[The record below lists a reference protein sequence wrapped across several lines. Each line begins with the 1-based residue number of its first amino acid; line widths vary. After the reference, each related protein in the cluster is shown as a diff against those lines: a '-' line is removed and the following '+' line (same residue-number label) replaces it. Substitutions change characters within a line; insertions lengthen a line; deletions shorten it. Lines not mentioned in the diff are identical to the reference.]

1 MQPRKSPRHVRAA
14 NARWRNAEAKAQAD
28 REGGI
33 PDLPMPSDLRQPFF
47 LPLAHLGFKD
57 LHVEPRRGYVSWR
70 AIDVKTGLVMRCA
83 ALKELFR
90 WIAKQLPKMLA
101 ERNFQ

>member
-1 MQPRKSPRHVRAA
+1 MKKHCRGCSHPTICDSHGCGRD
-14 NARWRNAEAKAQAD
+14 EAQAERD
-28 REGGI
+28 DGI

-47 LPLAHLGFKD
+47 LPLAPLGFKD

-70 AIDVKTGLVMRCA
+70 AIDVKTGLVVRCA

-101 ERNFQ
+101 KRNFQ